1 MADCGSLLRSLTKEV
16 DTALYLTCKCS
27 KLYTHLRVTTDL
39 LQGKAETPCQFLIQL
54 QAPKAASLPTLKQT
68 VAKVAE
74 AISQL
79 ASKNIIV
86 CIGLDAG
93 RTGAL
98 PSPSFLNKLAPILDR
113 LDCLTSLRLTNRHI
127 RALLPSTSRISSLSV
142 SRHRLCTSGYH
153 QHDFSL
159 HSLSSFTNLQQL
171 ELHLDTGEGLPHLLA
186 LKGLLEFHLTVRRHD
201 WSDSNCSNILNSSK
215 DSLRHV
221 SLTAQSWDDRT
232 YWALPHL
239 SSLRTFSLQVEQ
251 LRHGNAQV
259 LTQLRP
265 SQSMSVTINNA
276 DLLSRMVMQ
285 EVTSFEANI
294 TDLTLYEVCPFA
306 RTMHLRTM
314 QHLTSLT
321 LVGLDLTRTHFQ
333 PQPRL
338 RTLTLSGVCMGS
350 THCEQVVQSYPSLKQ
365 LTLQRLQISPHSL
378 SICCCCGVS
387 PHST

>member
-1 MADCGSLLRSLTKEV
+1 MHPTSQAHLWNVLPPDRTALQSSSTLPDQRSYTFKLVELTSVADCGSLLRSLTKE
-16 DTALYLTCKCS
+16 
-27 KLYTHLRVTTDL
+27 
-39 LQGKAETPCQFLIQL
+39 GKAETPCQFLIQL

-251 LRHGNAQV
+251 LRHGW
-259 LTQLRP
+259 L
-265 SQSMSVTINNA
+265 
-276 DLLSRMVMQ
+276 
-285 EVTSFEANI
+285 
-294 TDLTLYEVCPFA
+294 C
-306 RTMHLRTM
+306 
-314 QHLTSLT
+314 
-321 LVGLDLTRTHFQ
+321 
-333 PQPRL
+333 
-338 RTLTLSGVCMGS
+338 
-350 THCEQVVQSYPSLKQ
+350 KK
-365 LTLQRLQISPHSL
+365 
-378 SICCCCGVS
+378 
-387 PHST
+387 